1 MVVVV
6 EVLVP
11 AGEVVVAVLVLVAGA
26 VDVAVVVVV
35 SVVVPVAVGVVV
47 VVVDVSD
54 PPQAVKEATNAILA
68 VARASVWKFKVIKLN
83 RLLLVFVF
91 DSVLY

>member
-1 MVVVV
+1 VVVVV
-6 EVLVP
+6 EVAVP
-11 AGEVVVAVLVLVAGA
+11 AGEVVVDVLVLVAGA
-26 VDVAVVVVV
+26 VDVEVVV

>member
-26 VDVAVVVVV
+26 VDVEVVV